1 MNETLKKLNITTLNP
16 MQLASVGA
24 NQNHN
29 NVVLLAPTG
38 SGKTLA
44 FLLPLLSIINAQK
57 KGTQVLIIAPAREL
71 AIQIE
76 QVFKNMQTGYKVNC
90 CYGGHSTKTERDN
103 LLEAPTVLIATPGR
117 LCHHIRKKTID
128 LQTIE
133 TLIVD
138 EFDKCLEF
146 GFQEDMVFISKQLVS
161 LKKRILTSATNNIEI
176 PSFIEMA
183 NAITLN
189 YFTKE
194 SVSSKLELQI
204 VKTEHTEK
212 LETLLQLVANIG
224 AKPIIIFCNHRDAV
238 DRISDTLNKKGL
250 PHDVFHG
257 GLEQD
262 ERERALIK
270 FRNKSCY
277 VLIATDLAARGL
289 DVPEIEAVIHYQLP
303 INEESFIHRN
313 GRTARMNADGKAY
326 ILLSD
331 EEKLPLFIPK
341 NTTINNI
348 HIGNYSFT
356 MPLWKTLYIS
366 AGKKEKI
373 NKIDIVGFLT
383 QKGKLSKEEIGMI
396 QVLDHSAYVAVSSKK
411 AEQTIKHIM
420 NLKIKNQKVKI
431 TLAM

>member
-1 MNETLKKLNITTLNP
+1 MNETLKKLNITALNP
-16 MQLASVGA
+16 MQLASIEA
-24 NQNHN
+24 NEKHN

-76 QVFKNMQTGYKVNC
+76 QVFKSMQTGYKVNC

-146 GFQEDMVFISKQLVS
+146 GFQEDMVFITKQLVS

-176 PSFIEMA
+176 PSFIDMA
-183 NAITLN
+183 KATTLN
-189 YFTKE
+189 YFTE
-194 SVSSKLELQI
+194 EPVSSKLKLQI
-204 VKTEHTEK
+204 VETEHTEK

-224 AKPIIIFCNHRDAV
+224 SKPIIVFCNHRDAV

-289 DVPEIEAVIHYQLP
+289 DVSEIEAVIHYQLP

-348 HIGNYSFT
+348 QIGNYSFT

-383 QKGKLSKEEIGMI
+383 QKGKLLKEEIGMI
-396 QVLDHSAYVAVSSKK
+396 QVLDHSAYAAVSVKK
-411 AEQTIKHIM
+411 AEQTIKQIM
-420 NLKIKNQKVKI
+420 NEKIKNQKVKI